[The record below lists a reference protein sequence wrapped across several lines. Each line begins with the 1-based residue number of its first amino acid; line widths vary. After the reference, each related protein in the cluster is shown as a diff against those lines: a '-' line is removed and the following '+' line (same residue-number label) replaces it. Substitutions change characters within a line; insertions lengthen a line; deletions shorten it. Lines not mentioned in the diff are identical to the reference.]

1 MKNERN
7 EKVEKVTNALEQGIQ
22 ELFESEHYKKYLKV
36 MSKLHNYS
44 FNNSLLIAMQRPNA
58 TMVAGYTSW
67 KKNFHRNVKKGEK
80 GIRILA
86 PAPYR
91 IKKEVEK
98 IDPVT
103 QKPVIG
109 ANGESIKEHVQIT
122 IPAYKV
128 TTVFDV
134 DQTEGEELPEI
145 AKPLQDKVK
154 DFQKVFDIVKK
165 ISPVPIQL
173 KEMHDGVNGYYDLN
187 NKNIVIKKCMS
198 DAQTLKT
205 AIHEIGHAK
214 LHDKDSGIE
223 VNADQRT
230 KEVEAES
237 ISYVV
242 CNHLGVDTS
251 EYSFG
256 YIAGWSSG
264 KKLEELKKSMN
275 QIQHT
280 ASEII
285 TDIDKERIR
294 LEDSVKVKEE
304 NNDIDEEK
312 KSKKITVHEEERKSK
327 HRSH

>member
-1 MKNERN
+1 MKKERN
-7 EKVEKVTNALEQGIQ
+7 EKVEKVTNVLEKGIQ
-22 ELFESEHYKKYLKV
+22 ELFESERYKEYLKV
-36 MSKLHNYS
+36 MSRLHNYS
-44 FNNSLLIAMQRPNA
+44 FNNSLLIAMQRPDA
-58 TMVAGYTSW
+58 TIVAGYTSW

-91 IKKEVEK
+91 IKKEIEK

-128 TTVFDV
+128 TTVFDIS
-134 DQTEGEELPEI
+134 QTEGKELPKI
-145 AKPLQDKVK
+145 AKSLQEKVK
-154 DFQKVFDIVKK
+154 DFQKIFDIVKK
-165 ISPVPIQL
+165 VSPVPIHL
-173 KEMHDGVNGYYDLN
+173 KEMNDGANGYYDLN
-187 NKNIVIKKCMS
+187 NKNIVIKKGMS

-223 VNADQRT
+223 ANADRRT

-264 KKLEELKKSMN
+264 KKLDELKKSMN

-285 TDIDKERIR
+285 TDIGKERIR
-294 LEDSVKVKEE
+294 LKDSVKEKEG
-304 NNDIDEEK
+304 NSDIDEEVK
-312 KSKKITVHEEERKSK
+312 CKKIAMHEEKRKSK